1 MPDKR
6 DYYEVLGV
14 ARSASPEEIRKAYK
28 TLAKKYHPDFNPND
42 KAAESSFKEV
52 SEAYAVLSNEDARKK
67 YDAFGHQK
75 PGAGGFDFSG
85 FDFRNMSGGF
95 RMGGDTFFGSFGDIL
110 GEIFGGRGRRRGG
123 EPRGPQGDPFA
134 GFGFG
139 GFENQREAPEMR
151 YQLSIDFL
159 LAAQGGVK
167 KIKLPGRR
175 QAVSVRIPAGI
186 NTGQTIRLRSDDG
199 DILIELTVESHS
211 FFTRDGL
218 NLHCQVPIS
227 IGEAVLGAKVPVPTL
242 DGEATI
248 TVPPGTQGGQT
259 FRLRGRGIRK
269 NDSEKGDIYVKVQI
283 AVPKKISDKAKVLIQ
298 NFEKETP
305 LHLRVKR

>member
-1 MPDKR
+1 LPEKR

-14 ARSASPEEIRKAYK
+14 ARSASPDDIRKAYK

-42 KAAESSFKEV
+42 KEAESRFKEV
-52 SEAYAVLSNEDARKK
+52 SEAYAVLSNEDARRK
-67 YDAFGHQK
+67 YDAFGHQR
-75 PGAGGFDFSG
+75 PGGGGFDFSG

-110 GEIFGGRGRRRGG
+110 GELFGGRGKRRGG
-123 EPRGPQGDPFA
+123 ARGPQGNPFA
-134 GFGFG
+134 GFG
-139 GFENQREAPEMR
+139 GFENQPPAPEMR
-151 YQLSIDFL
+151 YQLTIDFL
-159 LAAQGGVK
+159 LAARGGVK
-167 KIKLPGRR
+167 KIKLPGHR

-186 NTGQTIRLRSDDG
+186 NTGQTIRLRDPG
-199 DILIELTVESHS
+199 AGEALIELTVEPHP

-227 IGEAVLGAKVPVPTL
+227 IGEAVLGAKIPVPTL

-269 NDSEKGDIYVKVQI
+269 NDAEKGDIYVKVQI
-283 AVPKKISDKAKVLIQ
+283 AVPKKISEKAKVLMQ

-305 LHLRVKR
+305 MNLRVDR